1 MEKREMKD
9 LEIKEDHPVQEKK
22 AQPDEVVAVEL
33 SPEEQIRKMQ
43 EELSEAKEKYL
54 RLYAEFENYRKRVQK
69 DREELVKYSIEPL
82 VMELLTVIDNLEMA
96 LEHSEND
103 ATAESLIEGVELT
116 LREFRKVIGK
126 YGVQEIESLG
136 KPFDPAYHHAI
147 NQVQRNDVESNTV
160 VEEYR
165 KGYLLK
171 DRVIRPSLV
180 AVSRREGEA
189 GDVPD
194 VETMEVNDEDTNNN
208 IKED

>member
-1 MEKREMKD
+1 MEKKEMKD

-22 AQPDEVVAVEL
+22 VQPDEVVAVEL
-33 SPEEQIRKMQ
+33 SPEEQIKKMK

-103 ATAESLIEGVELT
+103 ATAKSLIEGVELT
-116 LREFRKVIGK
+116 LREFRKVIGR

-147 NQVQRNDVESNTV
+147 SQVERNDVESNTV

-189 GDVPD
+189 GDMPD
-194 VETMEVNDEDTNNN
+194 EETTEVNDEDTNNN